1 MWRRDEVLMPSKSAC
16 PGALQADHRG
26 KGRQMRGLQPHQV
39 MVHLRRCG
47 VVVHLVTRMP
57 SPSEGDRTLVVFLEG
72 NLGQSELARAS
83 LRHLPGVAGVTF
95 SGLVPSI
102 MYVTSK

>member
-1 MWRRDEVLMPSKSAC
+1 
-16 PGALQADHRG
+16 
-26 KGRQMRGLQPHQV
+26 MRGVEPHQV

-57 SPSEGDRTLVVFLEG
+57 SPAEEGSRTLVVFLEG
-72 NLGQSELARAS
+72 NLCQSGLAYECM
-83 LRHLPGVAGVTF
+83 HKFPGVSGVTF
-95 SGLVPSI
+95 SGSVPSI